1 MCAGYAALPHTPPQ
15 RGAHMGTP
23 LRNAAIPR
31 DMPRLLYFG
40 ARFGACHDTPLQ
52 LAAARYS
59 VGIRG
64 RFWYD
69 AKQNSLV
76 LLLDLGIKEK
86 SHDLRNA

>member
-1 MCAGYAALPHTPPQ
+1 MARRTRLSLQDT
-15 RGAHMGTP
+15 
-23 LRNAAIPR
+23 
-31 DMPRLLYFG
+31 PRLLYFG

-69 AKQNSLV
+69 ATPDDQVSPIGGDFEGV
-76 LLLDLGIKEK
+76 QKETDDVRK
-86 SHDLRNA
+86 RSKKYRRLH